1 MKQIL
6 FTIALVVSSILPTM
20 AQNENDTLQELA
32 DRMALKGLV
41 DTFSNLADTKDV
53 DAQVLLFTDSAEV
66 ISCHGLQVSS
76 HLKGRKELAKRFKAF
91 LDRFDVVYHINGQQ
105 TVKLDGDKASG
116 IAYCQVVLVRM
127 ENGRKVMTT
136 QGVRYDDEYVRQN
149 GKWLINK
156 RMSHFEWT
164 NKQKINE

>member
-6 FTIALVVSSILPTM
+6 FTIALMVSSILPTM
-20 AQNENDTLQELA
+20 AQNENATLQQLA

-41 DTFSNLADTKDV
+41 DTFSNLADTRDV
-53 DAQVLLFTDSAEV
+53 EAQVLLFTDSAEV
-66 ISCHGLQVSS
+66 ISCHGSQVSS

-91 LDRFDVVYHINGQQ
+91 LDRFDVVYHLNGQQ

-127 ENGRKVMTT
+127 ENGRKAMTT

-156 RMSHFEWT
+156 RTSHFEWT
-164 NKQKINE
+164 NKQEIEE

>member
-20 AQNENDTLQELA
+20 AQNETATLQELA

-53 DAQVLLFTDSAEV
+53 EAQVLLFTDSAEV
-66 ISCHGLQVSS
+66 ISCHGSQVSS